1 MEFGKEPTSRFLEKM
16 GYHVHYFDFF
26 FYTMEI
32 LGSLIFCIVLIR
44 LNLSKLFDVVCGLN
58 SVFNIVCG
66 TITTREC

>member
-32 LGSLIFCIVLIR
+32 LGSLIYFA
-44 LNLSKLFDVVCGLN
+44 
-58 SVFNIVCG
+58 
-66 TITTREC
+66 